1 MKPVYLT
8 GAVRTPI
15 GRFGGSL
22 ASWTAADLG
31 TAVAKESLKRANLRP
46 DQVDDSIWGCAR
58 QAGGGPNVARQIT
71 FRAGVPDRIPA
82 FTVNQACGSGL
93 RAIILAAEQ
102 IMLGRANIVLA
113 GGTESISRVPYFA
126 EGARWG
132 TRMGHAD
139 LVDGMYHDG
148 FNDPLSGLVMGE
160 TAEELARRYEIARD
174 EQDEYALR
182 SQQRAM
188 AAIAMGKFGYEIL
201 PLELNGAA
209 RNSVSPWER
218 AGVRGEATAATTP
231 HPNPLP
237 KGEGKSN
244 GVLFAT
250 DEHVRAKT
258 TIEDLRKL
266 SPVFAKDGTITA
278 GNSSGITDGAAA
290 VVMMSEEAVKKSGVE
305 PLARIVD
312 YEIIGVP
319 PEIMGIGPVPATRS
333 VLERQQL
340 SLVDIDVIEL
350 NEAFA
355 AQVIACDR
363 DLQFDHDRL
372 NVNGGA
378 IALGHPIG
386 CTGVRITT
394 TLVHEMKRRKAK
406 RGLATLCIS
415 GGMGIALLVESVWVW
430 RAANHVAHQTHRRV
444 AFPKWP

>member
-22 ASWTAADLG
+22 RDWTATDLG
-31 TAVAKESLKRANLRP
+31 TAVAKESLLRANINP
-46 DQVDDSIWGCAR
+46 DQIDDSIWGCAR

-71 FRAGVPDRIPA
+71 FRAGVPDRVPA

-102 IMLGRANIVLA
+102 IMLGRANLALA
-113 GGTESISRVPYFA
+113 GGTESMSRVPYFA

-132 TRMGHAD
+132 MRMGHTE
-139 LVDGMYHDG
+139 LVDGMYRDG

-160 TAEELARRYEIARD
+160 TAEQLAGQYEISRD

-182 SQQRAM
+182 TQQRAA
-188 AAIAMGKFGYEIL
+188 AAIAAGNFEAEVL
-201 PLELNGAA
+201 PLELKDG
-209 RNSVSPWER
+209 
-218 AGVRGEATAATTP
+218 
-231 HPNPLP
+231 
-237 KGEGKSN
+237 KGN
-244 GVLFAT
+244 VTLFRK
-250 DEHVRAKT
+250 DEHVRTTT

-266 SPVFAKDGTITA
+266 KPVFRQDGTVTA

-290 VVMMSEEAVKKSGVE
+290 IMVMSEAALNESGAE
-305 PLARIVD
+305 PQARIVD
-312 YEIIGVP
+312 YEVVGVA
-319 PEIMGIGPVPATRS
+319 PEIMGIGPVPAVRA

-340 SLVDIDVIEL
+340 SLSDIDLVEL

-363 DLQFDHDRL
+363 ELQFDPERL

-394 TLVHEMKRRKAK
+394 TLLHEMKKRQEK

-415 GGMGIALLVESVWVW
+415 GGMGIALLFE
-430 RAANHVAHQTHRRV
+430 RV
-444 AFPKWP
+444 

>member
-1 MKPVYLT
+1 MKPIFLT

-22 ASWTAADLG
+22 QSWTAADLG
-31 TAVAKESLKRANLRP
+31 TSVAKESLRRANVRP
-46 DQVDDSIWGCAR
+46 DQIDDSIWGCAR
-58 QAGGGPNVARQIT
+58 QAGGGPNVARQVT
-71 FRAGVPDRIPA
+71 FRAGVPDRVPA

-93 RAIILAAEQ
+93 RAVILAAEQ

-113 GGTESISRVPYFA
+113 GGTESMSRVPYFA

-132 TRMGHAD
+132 ARMGHTE
-139 LVDGMYHDG
+139 LVDGMYRDG

-160 TAEELARRYEIARD
+160 TAERLASLYEISRD

-182 SQQRAM
+182 SQHRAL
-188 AAIAMGKFGYEIL
+188 AAIAAGRFTEEIF
-201 PLELNGAA
+201 PLELKDRKAN
-209 RNSVSPWER
+209 V
-218 AGVRGEATAATTP
+218 T
-231 HPNPLP
+231 
-237 KGEGKSN
+237 
-244 GVLFAT
+244 LFAS

-258 TIEDLRKL
+258 SIEDLRKL
-266 SPVFAKDGTITA
+266 ASVFAKDGTVTA

-290 VVMMSEEAVKKSGVE
+290 ITVISETALKESGAD

-312 YEIIGVP
+312 YEIVGVS
-319 PEIMGIGPVPATRS
+319 PEIMGIGPVPAVRAI
-333 VLERQQL
+333 LGRQKL
-340 SLVDIDVIEL
+340 TLADVDLIEL

-363 DLQFDHDRL
+363 DLQFDQERL

-386 CTGVRITT
+386 CTGVRITA
-394 TLVHEMKRRKAK
+394 TLLHEMKKRKAR

-415 GGMGIALLVESVWVW
+415 GGMGIAMLVE
-430 RAANHVAHQTHRRV
+430 RA
-444 AFPKWP
+444 